1 MQNNET
7 LRQANAYA
15 MQDGIVLGLWG
26 IATMWVFKS
35 SFSVPFF
42 STLFVAMFFCSP
54 IMAAFQTLRYRR
66 SVAGKDG
73 SFAFSRG
80 FLHALLT
87 GFYASVWV
95 SIAIFAYL
103 QYFDHGRLF
112 AAYAQSLQTPQMQAY
127 LQQSGMA
134 LSLDAISGGK
144 GAEGLANAMQ
154 AVGAANYAALSL
166 YAALLL
172 GPAISAVIG
181 WIACRR

>member
-7 LRQANAYA
+7 LRQANAFA

-26 IATMWVFKS
+26 IATMWVFKG

-42 STLFVAMFFCSP
+42 SSLFAAMFLCSP
-54 IMAAFQTLRYRR
+54 VVAALQTLRYRR
-66 SVAGKDG
+66 AVAGKEG

-95 SIAIFAYL
+95 AIAIFVYL

-112 AAYAQSLQTPQMQAY
+112 AAYAQSLNAPQVQAY
-127 LQQSGMA
+127 FQQSGMA
-134 LSLDAISGGK
+134 ASIDAISGGR
-144 GAEGLANAMQ
+144 GAEGLADAMQ

-181 WIACRR
+181 WVARRG